1 MTTAHATITAGATAA
16 AVTYAPTEIGIIAAV
31 IGAALSVWTA
41 AARSE
46 LSARALFGLLGTFS
60 TSVSVGLV
68 GAAAVQIIGPQ
79 YALLQPIAGLPDWVL
94 SLALAGGAQVIL
106 PLIAAIVRKKSDAA

>member
-1 MTTAHATITAGATAA
+1 MTSSTSIAATGMTAA

-106 PLIAAIVRKKSDAA
+106 PLVAALLKRKSDAA